1 MVMTIQK
8 ATEQDR
14 GAIIT
19 LLQSQK
25 LPSGD
30 LPPVLE
36 TFFIATEENK
46 LIGAVG
52 LERYGSYGLLR
63 SMVVHPDY
71 RNRQI
76 AEKMV
81 QQVEQ
86 TASDSGITVIYLLTQ
101 TAEKY
106 FSKRGYA
113 LTTRENVPQALFQ
126 SSEFSHVCP
135 VSATVMQKDLVQ
147 QSITTLL

>member
-1 MVMTIQK
+1 MTIQK
-8 ATEQDR
+8 ATEQTR
-14 GAIIT
+14 AAVIS
-19 LLQSQK
+19 LLQSQN

-36 TFFIATEENK
+36 NFLVAMEDDQVVGVI
-46 LIGAVG
+46 G

-63 SMVVHPDY
+63 SLVVHPDF

-76 AEKMV
+76 AEKLV
-81 QQVEQ
+81 QQLEE
-86 TASDSGITVIYLLTQ
+86 TATATGIAALYLLTE

-106 FSKRGYA
+106 FSKKGY
-113 LTTRENVPQALFQ
+113 TIISRSDVPQTMMQ

-135 VSATVMQKDLVQ
+135 ASATVMKKE
-147 QSITTLL
+147 LLHQTIPAF

>member
-1 MVMTIQK
+1 MIIQT
-8 ATEQDR
+8 ATEQAR
-14 GAIIT
+14 TAIIS

-25 LPSGD
+25 LPTED
-30 LPPVLE
+30 LPDVLDH
-36 TFFIATEENK
+36 FFIATEEDQLAG
-46 LIGAVG
+46 LIG

-76 AEKMV
+76 AERVV
-81 QQVEQ
+81 QQLEE
-86 TASDSGITVIYLLTQ
+86 TAKATGITAMYLLTE

-106 FSKRGYA
+106 FSKKGYK
-113 LTTRENVPQALFQ
+113 TITRNDVPQTLMQ

-135 VSATVMQKDLVQ
+135 VSATVMKKELTKE
-147 QSITTLL
+147 SIPA